1 MSDKGLAVLG
11 QLFDPKRL
19 HTLIGGSVVIEEE
32 KQATLKRLQIDGV
45 GADAVALWFDQ
56 AGHPTPFAN
65 GQGVRKACDAILFRR
80 FGDEGYILCVELKS
94 GEPPPEKYAEQLL
107 SAQCFVDYVVSIV
120 KHFYGIEG
128 CAQWQRRFFVFH
140 DASKA
145 SIRKEPGKPRFNNDR
160 PDQPWIYQHPA
171 KYSVFMFKN

>member
-11 QLFDPKRL
+11 QLFDAKHL
-19 HTLIGGSVVIEEE
+19 YAISGGSVIVKEEDT
-32 KQATLKRLQIDGV
+32 QATLRQLQIDGV
-45 GADAVALWFDQ
+45 GSNAVVLRFDK
-56 AGHPTPFAN
+56 AGHQTPFADKA
-65 GQGVRKACDAILFRR
+65 VRQACDAILFCQ

-94 GEPPPEKYAEQLL
+94 GEPAREKYATQLL

-120 KHFYGIEG
+120 KHFHGIED

-145 SIRKEPGKPRFNNDR
+145 RIRKDLTLKTL
-160 PDQPWIYQHPA
+160 
-171 KYSVFMFKN
+171 